1 MKRVLLLLLGV
12 LLLAEHRAFC
22 DEAGD
27 CFNRGNENFLR
38 GDTNGA
44 LAEFNRA
51 IELDSKYVKAYPN
64 RAFLKQARGD
74 FEGAIADYTR
84 AIELKPDY
92 VLAYGHRGN
101 TKQAI
106 GDLDGAVVDYNKAIE
121 LKPDD
126 PFAYYNRGN
135 VRRIRGDLSGALAD
149 FNKAI
154 EANPGMPKRSPVAGS
169 SNEQTEIWTGRWRIS
184 PQPSESTPA
193 TRTLMLAEATR
204 KERGETWTAL

>member
-27 CFNRGNENFLR
+27 CFNRGNEKFLR

-74 FEGAIADYTR
+74 FEGAMRTAREPLNSNRTTFSPTTIVATPS
-84 AIELKPDY
+84 KP
-92 VLAYGHRGN
+92 
-101 TKQAI
+101 
-106 GDLDGAVVDYNKAIE
+106 
-121 LKPDD
+121 
-126 PFAYYNRGN
+126 
-135 VRRIRGDLSGALAD
+135 
-149 FNKAI
+149 
-154 EANPGMPKRSPVAGS
+154 
-169 SNEQTEIWTGRWRIS
+169 
-184 PQPSESTPA
+184 
-193 TRTLMLAEATR
+193 
-204 KERGETWTAL
+204 